1 MRLGLSHLADHKFRH
16 NFQDCLKPLCSY
28 GQEIE
33 IASHFLL
40 HFLKYC
46 GAKKKKKSL
55 IDSNILQQNGLSITK
70 DLLFSSEKQ
79 R

>member
-16 NFQDCLKPLCSY
+16 NFQDCLKPLWSY

-46 GAKKKKKSL
+46 GAKKKKSL